1 MTVVEIIDT
10 ITEWARQE
18 ICKKIKLKCPP
29 EDTQANAEGYD
40 YKLVHPACFSL
51 FVPTK
56 DKLPPTVISPI
67 PSICVR
73 VVEGEDNMSVQ
84 KGALTIEFCLSTWDT
99 GIHGKDVL
107 EPIGSNRFKIS
118 DMEGYQKDGG
128 GWRDAWNLLDVV
140 LRELESIS
148 SMGGLQIDRTSP
160 VKFGPYTE
168 QESIPDFYPF
178 WFAWVRFKVTR
189 ALVRNIKDYGD
200 LL

>member
-73 VVEGEDNMSVQ
+73 VIEGEDNMSVQ

>member
-10 ITEWARQE
+10 ITEWARRE
-18 ICKKIKLKCPP
+18 ICTKIKLKCPP
-29 EDTQANAEGYD
+29 EDTEANAKGYN
-40 YKLVHPACFSL
+40 YKLMHPACFSL

-56 DKLPPTVISPI
+56 DKLPPAVLSPI

-73 VVEGEDNMSVQ
+73 VIEGEDSMNAQ
-84 KGALTIEFCLSTWDT
+84 KGSLTIELCLSTWDT
-99 GIHGKDVL
+99 GIHGKDIL
-107 EPIGSNRFKIS
+107 EPVGDNRFKIS
-118 DMEGYQKDGG
+118 DIERYQKDGG
-128 GWRDAWNLLDVV
+128 GWRDAWNLLDTV
-140 LRELESIS
+140 LREIEGSASIE
-148 SMGGLQIDRTSP
+148 GIQIDRTSP

-189 ALVRNIKDYGD
+189 ALVRNVKDYEN

>member
-73 VVEGEDNMSVQ
+73 VIEGEDNMSAQ

-148 SMGGLQIDRTSP
+148 SIGGLQIDRTSP

>member
-160 VKFGPYTE
+160 VKFGPYME